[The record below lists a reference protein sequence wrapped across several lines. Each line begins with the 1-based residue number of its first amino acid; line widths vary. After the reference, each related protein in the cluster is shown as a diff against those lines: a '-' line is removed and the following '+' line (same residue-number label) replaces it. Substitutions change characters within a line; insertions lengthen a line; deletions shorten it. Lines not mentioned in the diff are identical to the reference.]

1 MSRNE
6 ERMNYRREGRYRER
20 QWLWVMAGSGD
31 CELELLRRNFFD
43 KGKFLADGRVSP
55 LAAIGSPF
63 ARPYLAGDS
72 PSNYWR
78 GKRLITTYESSTAP
92 VSSYTTLT
100 DLA

>member
-1 MSRNE
+1 
-6 ERMNYRREGRYRER
+6 
-20 QWLWVMAGSGD
+20 MAGSGD
-31 CELELLRRNFFD
+31 CELEFLRRNFFD
-43 KGKFLADGRVSP
+43 KGKFLTDGEGEP

-63 ARPYLAGDS
+63 TRPYLAGDS

-78 GKRLITTYESSTAP
+78 GKRLITTYESSTGP